1 MNRYSKIFKIID
13 NKKLK
18 ISLVFIIIL
27 ALIQAILESLVILI
41 IPNIFKTLIFNES
54 TLFEIKNYSF
64 DLKDFHY
71 LSLTL
76 FCIGFIIFKN
86 LFNLFYYSKFSNY
99 IAKTQS
105 YLNTKIF
112 SAQIKKSYE
121 LFILNNTSEY
131 IKNITHDS
139 NNYINFS
146 ITSIIT
152 LITEF
157 LIMLC
162 IFITLLI
169 INFKFTLFFIFLS
182 IFIFLLFNL
191 FTKKILVTAGQIN
204 QEKQA
209 QLVKLIK
216 ESYASFKEIYLYN
229 LQNYFI
235 RKFKKMSDLLAL
247 GISKNIFY
255 GNIPRILI
263 ESLFIIFILISL
275 IFMLNYRTSELI
287 VTFGTFGFAALRLIP
302 SISKIFVSLS
312 SIKFASSSCDVL
324 HTLFNS
330 KYAINKDYKLTLV
343 NYSDEIN
350 LTNISHSYENKKV
363 LDDINLSIR
372 SKDFVAIIGDSGSG
386 KTTLLNIILGLIK
399 PDEGSVTSSNNSIN
413 LSLNSWHGIIGY
425 VPQSINLI
433 DDNIYKNIALGIE
446 ENIIDKEKIDLILD
460 KLSIK
465 NLIEKSNGKELL
477 LGEDSQNISGG
488 QNQRIGI
495 AKALY
500 RDPKILILDEFTSA
514 LDNKNQ
520 DKILLAIKK
529 LNITVIM
536 ATHRLNSLTHCNK
549 VFKIDNQSIIQIK

>member
-1 MNRYSKIFKIID
+1 MNRYTKIFKIID
-13 NKKLK
+13 SKKLK
-18 ISLVFIIIL
+18 VGLVFIIIL
-27 ALIQAILESLVILI
+27 ALLQAILESLVILI

-54 TLFEIKNYSF
+54 TLFEIKNFSI
-64 DLKDFHY
+64 DLKNFHY

-86 LFNLFYYSKFSNY
+86 LFNLFFYSRFSHY
-99 IAKTQS
+99 IARTQS

-112 SAQIKKSYE
+112 SSQIKKTYE
-121 LFILNNTSEY
+121 FFIQNNTSEY

-157 LIMLC
+157 LIMSC
-162 IFITLLI
+162 IFTMLLI

-182 IFIFLLFNL
+182 IFIFLIFNL
-191 FTKKILVTAGQIN
+191 FTKKILVSAGQTN

-216 ESYASFKEIYLYN
+216 ESYSSFKEIYLYN
-229 LQNYFI
+229 LQYYFI
-235 RKFKKMSDLLAL
+235 KKFKEMSDILAS

-275 IFMLNYRTSELI
+275 SLMLNYKTSELI
-287 VTFGTFGFAALRLIP
+287 VTFGTFGFAAMRLIP
-302 SISKIFVSLS
+302 SISKILVSLS

-324 HTLFNS
+324 YNLLNFKHP
-330 KYAINKDYKLTLV
+330 INKDNDLTRV
-343 NYSDEIN
+343 NFSDEVI
-350 LTNISHSYENKKV
+350 LSDIKHSYENNKV
-363 LDDINLSIR
+363 LDDINLSIK

-386 KTTLLNIILGLIK
+386 KTTLLNIMLGLIK
-399 PDEGSVTSSNNSIN
+399 PDEGSVTSNNNSIN
-413 LSLNSWHGIIGY
+413 SSLNSWHEIIGY

-446 ENIIDKEKIDLILD
+446 ESLIDKEKINLILD
-460 KLSIK
+460 RLSIVNLVEKK
-465 NLIEKSNGKELL
+465 NGNELF

-514 LDNKNQ
+514 LDNENQ
-520 DKILLAIKK
+520 DKILLAIKR

-549 VFKIDNQSIIQIK
+549 VFKINNQSVTQIK

>member
-1 MNRYSKIFKIID
+1 MNRYIKIFKIID

-235 RKFKKMSDLLAL
+235 QKFKKMSDLLAL

-330 KYAINKDYKLTLV
+330 KYAINKDDKLTLV

-465 NLIEKSNGKELL
+465 NLIEKSNGKELF

>member
-1 MNRYSKIFKIID
+1 MNRYIKIFKIID

-99 IAKTQS
+99 IAKTRS

-157 LIMLC
+157 LIILC

-235 RKFKKMSDLLAL
+235 QKFKKMSDLLAL

-287 VTFGTFGFAALRLIP
+287 MTFGTFGFAALRLIP

-330 KYAINKDYKLTLV
+330 KYAINKDDKLTLV

-465 NLIEKSNGKELL
+465 NLIEKSNGKELF

-536 ATHRLNSLTHCNK
+536 ATHRLNILTHCNK